1 MVLSSMLIWSSGVTS
16 AVMAPFE
23 ASGRVLRQNGNSS
36 WTETGVGLL
45 RPMTLN
51 WFFGRSCAAAPEA
64 IKAAS
69 ATPVN
74 TRCSM
79 FHPPSSSM
87 NPRKV
92 RSKIHA
98 TQSRPL

>member
-1 MVLSSMLIWSSGVTS
+1 MLEVVSRSGD
-16 AVMAPFE
+16 AGIGIE
-23 ASGRVLRQNGNSS
+23 L
-36 WTETGVGLL
+36 
-45 RPMTLN
+45 
-51 WFFGRSCAAAPEA
+51 GRSLKDPINLSIGQPHFDVPEA